1 MSTFIDNTEKE
12 DYQVMKKMKIDTDTD
27 EKEEEQPTNPFMG
40 LSLKHPDEIVEE
52 NLLSYKPRH
61 EIGEKFIMNDTEF
74 RIDNIIMDYDKN
86 RKIQV
91 YKYVFV
97 PSSSPRGQSYHN
109 YKDTAYDI
117 DRMIDMKEMRERK
130 GQPIGGKHKSRRRR
144 RHRKS
149 RKSKKS
155 KKSRKSKKSKKSRKS
170 KKSKKSR
177 K

>member
-40 LSLKHPDEIVEE
+40 LSLINPDEIEE
-52 NLLSYKPRH
+52 NLLLYKPEH
-61 EIGEKFIMNDTEF
+61 KIGKTFIMNDTEF

-117 DRMIDMKEMRERK
+117 DKMIGISSLRERK
-130 GQPIGGKHKSRRRR
+130 GQPIGGKRKSRRRR
-144 RHRKS
+144 RYRKSKKYRKS
-149 RKSKKS
+149 RKS
-155 KKSRKSKKSKKSRKS
+155 RK
-170 KKSKKSR
+170 
-177 K
+177 

>member
-1 MSTFIDNTEKE
+1 MYMSTFIDNIEEE
-12 DYQVMKKMKIDTDTD
+12 DDNQVTKKMKIDTDTP
-27 EKEEEQPTNPFMG
+27 EQPEQPSNPFMG

-74 RIDNIIMDYDKN
+74 IIRQIIMDYDKN
-86 RKIQV
+86 KGIQL

-97 PSSSPRGQSYHN
+97 PSRGQSYHN

-130 GQPIGGKHKSRRRR
+130 GQPLGGKHKSRRRR

-155 KKSRKSKKSKKSRKS
+155 KKSRK
-170 KKSKKSR
+170 
-177 K
+177 